1 MGAPGAVPMG
11 GRRVDSMRWPA
22 RVVVWVR
29 VRVMAAVLSL
39 LVRVQWP
46 ERARGEIEGRDGR
59 GRGGAARR
67 PAR

>member
-22 RVVVWVR
+22 RVVVW
-29 VRVMAAVLSL
+29 
-39 LVRVQWP
+39 VRVQWP